1 LESILLGVFEQ
12 GMIYSIM
19 AMGIFITY
27 AILDFPDMTTDGSF
41 PLGGAVTVALMTS
54 GITGIAVF
62 GLVIPS
68 YIVALPLA
76 FIVGAAAGVLTGVI
90 HVKFKVRDLISG
102 IIMMTALFTIN
113 LRVAGSANVPIFS
126 RDNMFMNPLVSSVFT
141 GNGKKYSTLLIIFF
155 VVLICKLI
163 LDAYLRT
170 RSGLLLRAV
179 GDNPQFVTTLARDK
193 GNVKILGLAIANGLI
208 ALSGSLM
215 AQWQRVFDLQQ
226 GTGTMV
232 IGLASVIV
240 GMSLTK
246 GFSFIRATTAVILGS
261 IIYRGCIAIAIRF
274 GMSANDLKLITAAL
288 LFVILVLSRE
298 KKKKVAHHA

>member
-1 LESILLGVFEQ
+1 
-12 GMIYSIM
+12 
-19 AMGIFITY
+19 
-27 AILDFPDMTTDGSF
+27 
-41 PLGGAVTVALMTS
+41 
-54 GITGIAVF
+54 
-62 GLVIPS
+62 
-68 YIVALPLA
+68 
-76 FIVGAAAGVLTGVI
+76 
-90 HVKFKVRDLISG
+90 
-102 IIMMTALFTIN
+102 
-113 LRVAGSANVPIFS
+113 
-126 RDNMFMNPLVSSVFT
+126 
-141 GNGKKYSTLLIIFF
+141 
-155 VVLICKLI
+155 
-163 LDAYLRT
+163 
-170 RSGLLLRAV
+170 
-179 GDNPQFVTTLARDK
+179 
-193 GNVKILGLAIANGLI
+193 
-208 ALSGSLM
+208 M